1 MRLTRLMSAAL
12 VAVVA
17 GVAGCSGAD
26 TVVSFDGG
34 SLNSIGAAFTLES
47 VNGHALPAELRHDAT
62 GTLSVTRGQL
72 FMGSGTFQQVL
83 TLYETSATSSMTSTR
98 DAATQ
103 GTFTLR
109 GDQIH
114 FQASDG
120 GQWDG
125 TYSGTKV
132 EYAVIGNSGSVTFTF
147 VRS

>member
-17 GVAGCSGAD
+17 GVAAC
-26 TVVSFDGG
+26 GG
-34 SLNSIGAAFTLES
+34 SDTLVNSDGNNLNSIGAAFALES
-47 VNGHALPAELRHDAT
+47 VNAHPLPAELRHDPT

-72 FMGSGTFQQVL
+72 FMGSGTFQQIL
-83 TLYETSATSSMTSTR
+83 TLHEVSATSGTTSTR
-98 DAATQ
+98 DAVTQ